1 MKSHKLVG
9 TGPLKVLLFPGLL
22 GTRDSF
28 DDMLKYADTD
38 AFQYAVGEYRG
49 YGQSRAEPGLM
60 TLREI
65 VLDAV
70 RTIEFLGWTELA
82 VVGHSLGALVAQM
95 VAVAMPQRVKAIVS
109 IAGLSARG
117 ADADPPR
124 LAFIGEAAVSHEK
137 RETLFR
143 KGTADRY
150 SIAAARA
157 VVAESFDSIN
167 PAAFESYARD
177 ASATDISDEVRGLS
191 AAVLAMIG
199 EHDSN
204 CTEALAKETTLSF
217 FRKAEL
223 EVIAGA
229 GHYPMIEAPLQ
240 TVAALERF
248 VAKALEGR
256 IDIERSKHET
266 E

>member
-38 AFQYAVGEYRG
+38 AFQYAAGEYRG

-82 VVGHSLGALVAQM
+82 VAGHSLGALAAQM
-95 VAVAMPQRVKAIVS
+95 VAVAMPQRVKTIVS

-117 ADADPPR
+117 ADADLQR
-124 LAFIGEAAVSHEK
+124 LAFMGEAAVSHEK
-137 RETLFR
+137 REALFR

-150 SIAAARA
+150 SVAAARA
-157 VVAESFDSIN
+157 VVAKSFDSIS
-167 PAAFESYARD
+167 PAAFASYARD
-177 ASATDISDEVRGLS
+177 ASTTDISDEVRGLS
-191 AAVLAMIG
+191 VAVLALIG
-199 EHDSN
+199 EHDPN
-204 CTEALAKETTLSF
+204 CTERLANETTLSF

-248 VAKALEGR
+248 VTKALDGSM
-256 IDIERSKHET
+256 DIERSKHAT